1 MLRSIPDITGSP
13 RYRWWVFWAIA
24 AGSFLSVVDHGS
36 VMVALPEI
44 ERYFDA
50 DLPTVQWVVI
60 GYALSISVL
69 LLPMGRLGDMAGRR
83 RIYILGFCIF
93 VVAAALAGSSRWL
106 GLPTLI
112 TAKILQGIGSAMIQ
126 GNGMATII
134 AVFPGDQRGKVL
146 GYHLSVVGAG
156 AIAGPALGG
165 LLISI
170 WGWQSVFFINVPVGI
185 VTIAVSALVLRD
197 QINPGESGPSQRQT
211 FDWLG
216 ALLSGA
222 ALLTALLTVGNGAQ
236 AGWTSPVILTGAG
249 AAVLLFAAFIWWE
262 LRTPSPMLDLRLFR
276 RKLFALGVA
285 AGWIS
290 FLGSS
295 ASRFLM
301 PFYLQRVLEFS
312 PGQVGLLMIPPAL
325 ALVLV
330 GPFSGLL
337 SDKFGWRIL
346 TVGGMALSTVAWFGM
361 AALLGGDSPS
371 GDLPGRLIV
380 LIILM
385 LVFQGAGTA
394 LFNSP
399 NNNSI
404 LSAVERSSYGV
415 VASLTQLI
423 RNSANVTSVA
433 VATTIVV
440 VVMGNRGIE
449 PSLDAVSPQV
459 AGAFVAGLHW
469 AFIFM
474 GGALAVACAICVLR
488 GERAR
493 PVAPVPEAYSGTDEA
508 PKSVARTSD
517 Q

>member
-1 MLRSIPDITGSP
+1 LLRSIANSRQSIADSP
-13 RYRWWVFWAIA
+13 HYRWWVFWAIA

-44 ERYFDA
+44 ESYFGA

-60 GYALSISVL
+60 GYALAISVL

-93 VVAAALAGSSRWL
+93 VLAAALAGSSRWT

-112 TAKILQGIGSAMIQ
+112 TAKAIQGIGSAMIQ

-134 AVFPGDQRGKVL
+134 GVFPGNQRGKAL
-146 GYHLSVVGAG
+146 GYHLTVVGAG

-165 LLISI
+165 LLISL

-185 VTIAVSALVLRD
+185 MTIAISALVLRD
-197 QINPGESGPSQRQT
+197 QIAPAAGGPGQGQT
-211 FDWLG
+211 FDWQG

-222 ALLTALLTVGNGAQ
+222 TLLTALLTVGNGAQ
-236 AGWTSPVILTGAG
+236 VGWTTMPILAG
-249 AAVLLFAAFIWWE
+249 ACVAGLLFAAFIWWE
-262 LRTPSPMLDLRLFR
+262 LRTPYPMLDLRLFR

-312 PGQVGLLMIPPAL
+312 PGYVGMLMIPPAL
-325 ALVLV
+325 GLVIV
-330 GPFSGLL
+330 GPFSGVL
-337 SDKFGWRIL
+337 SDKFGWRAL
-346 TVGGMALSTVAWFGM
+346 TVGGMALSTTAWFIM
-361 AALLGGDSPS
+361 AALLDSDAPV
-371 GDLPGRLIV
+371 GWV
-380 LIILM
+380 ILM
-385 LVFQGAGTA
+385 MVFQGAGTG

-399 NNNSI
+399 NNSSI
-404 LSAVERSSYGV
+404 LNAVERSSYGV
-415 VASLTQLI
+415 VASLTQLV

-440 VVMGNRGIE
+440 MVMGSRGIE
-449 PSLDAVSPQV
+449 PSLDAVNPQV
-459 AGAFVAGLHW
+459 ADAFVAGLRW
-469 AFIFM
+469 AFIVM
-474 GGALAVACAICVLR
+474 GIMLALAGALCVLR
-488 GERAR
+488 GERAK
-493 PVAPVPEAYSGTDEA
+493 PASATAVPEAA
-508 PKSVARTSD
+508 ARTSNE
-517 Q
+517 

>member
-1 MLRSIPDITGSP
+1 MLRTVTKTRQTIADSTH
-13 RYRWWVFWAIA
+13 YKWWVFWAIA

-60 GYALSISVL
+60 GYALAISVL

-93 VVAAALAGSSRWL
+93 VLAAALAGSSHWL
-106 GLPTLI
+106 NLPTLI
-112 TAKILQGIGSAMIQ
+112 TAKVLQGIGSAMIQ

-134 AVFPGDQRGKVL
+134 GVFPGNQRGKAL
-146 GYHLSVVGAG
+146 GYHLTVVGAG

-165 LLISI
+165 LLVSI
-170 WGWQSVFFINVPVGI
+170 WGWQSVFFVNVPAGI
-185 VTIAVSALVLRD
+185 ITIAISALVLRD
-197 QINPGESGPSQRQT
+197 QISPAAAGQGQAQT

-216 ALLSGA
+216 AFLSGA
-222 ALLTALLTVGNGAQ
+222 FLLVALLTVGNGANN
-236 AGWTSPVILTGAG
+236 GWTSPVILSGIGTAIF
-249 AAVLLFAAFIWWE
+249 LLATFIWWE
-262 LRTPSPMLDLRLFR
+262 LRTPYPMLDLRLFR
-276 RKLFALGVA
+276 HKLFALGVA

-312 PGQVGLLMIPPAL
+312 PREVGLLMIPPAL
-325 ALVLV
+325 GLVLV
-330 GPFSGLL
+330 GPFSGVL
-337 SDKFGWRIL
+337 SDKFGWRAL
-346 TVGGMALSTVAWFGM
+346 TVGGMALSTAAWFVM
-361 AALLGGDSPS
+361 AALLNRDAP
-371 GDLPGRLIV
+371 PVAWVV
-380 LIILM
+380 LM
-385 LVFQGAGTA
+385 MVFQGAGTG

-399 NNNSI
+399 NNSSI

-415 VASLTQLI
+415 VASLTQLV

-433 VATTIVV
+433 VATTV
-440 VVMGNRGIE
+440 VVMVMASRGVE
-449 PSLDAVSPQV
+449 PSLDAVNPAV
-459 AGAFVAGLHW
+459 AGAFVAGLRW
-469 AFIFM
+469 SFLLM
-474 GGALAVACAICVLR
+474 GSALAVAGAICVFK

-493 PVAPVPEAYSGTDEA
+493 SAPPSAGAGATAQEVSS
-508 PKSVARTSD
+508 KSAD
-517 Q
+517 

>member
-1 MLRSIPDITGSP
+1 MLRSIANSRQSIANSP

-44 ERYFDA
+44 ESHFGA

-60 GYALSISVL
+60 GYALAISVL

-93 VVAAALAGSSRWL
+93 VLAAALAGCSRWIN
-106 GLPTLI
+106 LPTLI
-112 TAKILQGIGSAMIQ
+112 TAKAIQGIGSAMIQ

-134 AVFPGDQRGKVL
+134 GVFPGNQRGKAL
-146 GYHLSVVGAG
+146 GYHLTVVGAG

-165 LLISI
+165 LLVSI

-185 VTIAVSALVLRD
+185 ITIAISALVLRD
-197 QINPGESGPSQRQT
+197 QATPAAAGPGQGQT
-211 FDWLG
+211 FDWQG

-222 ALLTALLTVGNGAQ
+222 TLLAALLTVGNGAQ
-236 AGWTSPVILTGAG
+236 NGWTSPPILTGACV
-249 AAVLLFAAFIWWE
+249 AVLLFSTFIWWE
-262 LRTPSPMLDLRLFR
+262 LRTPYPMLDLRMFR

-312 PGQVGLLMIPPAL
+312 PGYVGLLMIPPAL
-325 ALVLV
+325 GLVIV
-330 GPFSGLL
+330 GPFSGVL
-337 SDKFGWRIL
+337 SDKFGWRAL
-346 TVGGMALSTVAWFGM
+346 TVGGMALSTAAWFVM
-361 AALLGGDSPS
+361 AALLNQSAP
-371 GDLPGRLIV
+371 V
-380 LIILM
+380 AWIILM
-385 LVFQGAGTA
+385 MVFQGAGTG

-399 NNNSI
+399 NNSSI
-404 LSAVERSSYGV
+404 LSSVERSSYGV

-433 VATTIVV
+433 LATTIVV
-440 VVMGNRGIE
+440 MVMGSRGIE
-449 PSLDAVSPQV
+449 PSLEAVNPRV
-459 AGAFVAGLHW
+459 ADAFVAGLRW

-474 GGALAVACAICVLR
+474 GSALAMAGILCVLR
-488 GERAR
+488 GERAKST
-493 PVAPVPEAYSGTDEA
+493 PPTTVPE
-508 PKSVARTSD
+508 PVIRTSNE
-517 Q
+517 